1 MTTLIADRESKE
13 TPHNTTYT
21 VTARTSLET
30 RDQAAQTIVP
40 YVDFRVE
47 QAERAAQALAV
58 SVGYLAFEVRILYIY
73 AFCIYPWQG
82 YCFTFSIVI
91 D

>member
-13 TPHNTTYT
+13 AHYNNTY
-21 VTARTSLET
+21 TARTSLET
-30 RDQAAQTIVP
+30 RDQAAQTTVP

-58 SVGYLAFEVRILYIY
+58 SVHYLAFEVR
-73 AFCIYPWQG
+73 AA
-82 YCFTFSIVI
+82 SSSVIVCHFNGKTREI
-91 D
+91 FANLSA